1 MDLCRKGTKDAQKYD
16 ASGDH
21 WQQKR
26 SNVAKP
32 DLGKFLMGQSL
43 SEAMADPQGSLK
55 IRIQNGLT
63 LTFDLDRHDKERRE
77 ITWR

>member
-1 MDLCRKGTKDAQKYD
+1 
-16 ASGDH
+16 
-21 WQQKR
+21 
-26 SNVAKP
+26 
-32 DLGKFLMGQSL
+32 MGQSL

-63 LTFDLDRHDKERRE
+63 LTFDLDRHDKERGE